1 MFWCATSERSMNMH
15 TTHMTLIFKFMQIL
29 ALFLF
34 GFTVSPF
41 MVVWWVAF
49 LKDYL
54 FSFSIYFFHI
64 YTLWFFLVF
73 WTNVPFT
80 SRNGLEPVGWDWW
93 FFIKSLLFCL
103 VIKKHEISFEYLL
116 KLRSL
121 YCCCGT
127 IFEAWKVKNVFSNI
141 WFTTQFELWGN
152 FKRSWI
158 IFTNRFKIL
167 QPQVQP
173 IITSFRKY
181 DKFLVVISFL

>member
-1 MFWCATSERSMNMH
+1 
-15 TTHMTLIFKFMQIL
+15 
-29 ALFLF
+29 
-34 GFTVSPF
+34 
-41 MVVWWVAF
+41 
-49 LKDYL
+49 
-54 FSFSIYFFHI
+54 
-64 YTLWFFLVF
+64 
-73 WTNVPFT
+73 
-80 SRNGLEPVGWDWW
+80 
-93 FFIKSLLFCL
+93 
-103 VIKKHEISFEYLL
+103 L

-158 IFTNRFKIL
+158 IFTNQFKIL

-173 IITSFRKY
+173 IIMSLRKY